1 MYKGKKIL
9 AIIPARSG
17 SKGIKD
23 KNIKL
28 LGDKPLMAYPILA
41 ALGCQEISRV
51 LLSTDSEIYAKI
63 GAEFGAD
70 VPFLRPSSLAND
82 NSKRSDVIL
91 DILNKC
97 QGYDII
103 VYLEPTSPFTSSDDI
118 LAAINLLTSKDNNA
132 ESVVGIAKNETY
144 HPIYAVTQE
153 KGYLKPYLAKSFDDI
168 PINRQDLDDVW
179 FFDGSLYVSY
189 VDSFKKHREFYH
201 ERTIGIELEE
211 YKKVEIDSLFDFEIA
226 KTILHEKNI

>member
-28 LGDKPLMAYPILA
+28 LGDKPLLAYPILA

-63 GAEFGAD
+63 GVEFGAD

-189 VDSFKKHREFYH
+189 VDSFKKNREFYH

-211 YKKVEIDSLFDFEIA
+211 YKKVEIDSLFDFEIV